1 MSDSGEP
8 LTVQSARRTAE
19 KLFAEGKITAEQRD
33 GIVQRAIEVAAR
45 KVARE

>member
-1 MSDSGEP
+1 MSDEP

-19 KLFAEGKITAEQRD
+19 KLFTEGQITAEQRD
-33 GIVQRAIEVAAR
+33 GIIERAIKVATR